1 MNFRVVDRLN
11 EEISSHHT
19 LAQAEV
25 AAYRKKGF
33 RIIDLKTGERKI
45 PRWIT
50 DFEEEILNRARK
62 ENLIKHLKK
71 GLK

>member
-1 MNFRVVDRLN
+1 MNFKIVNRLDQ
-11 EEISSHHT
+11 EISKHHT
-19 LAQAEV
+19 LAQAEI

-33 RIIDLKTGERKI
+33 RIVELDTGDKII

-50 DFEEEILNRARK
+50 DFEQEILNRAIK